1 MMKRG
6 GRGRDRGGTFASVVE
21 EHFMIF
27 HRFVCQ
33 VRCHFFF
40 SFSYFTASI
49 SMRTSVIEHT
59 AICNNITHCTC
70 WIVVLID

>member
-21 EHFMIF
+21 EQFMIF

-33 VRCHFFF
+33 VRCHFFSLF
-40 SFSYFTASI
+40 PISPRRFPCAHPSSNTQPFVTISRTA
-49 SMRTSVIEHT
+49 H
-59 AICNNITHCTC
+59 AG
-70 WIVVLID
+70 LLYL